1 MSEVIGK
8 SVVLVTFAGRRD
20 RMELLAGYVAEA
32 MRRELIDEWH
42 VWDFCRRDEDR
53 RWLNAR
59 FPMLART
66 PDDLK
71 YYPAG
76 QLGMGQSNRW
86 RSRVRADH
94 DVHIA
99 VKPREA
105 AADAPAFEFVV
116 GGWKNGRTVLR
127 CVDNAD
133 LLVRDDR
140 DRGTVRPPAVSVS
153 TPGIL
158 SSTTFRDI
166 EVSMDAS
173 GLRLSIDGAE
183 VIEFGSHIPA
193 GVGDVYV
200 KTGYGSDGEWRFP
213 DAVGPA
219 EYLYHCGEQP
229 GDGWNSVYHFYA
241 ADAMRYA
248 DAVFLKMDDDIV
260 YVQLDAL
267 EEFLRFRIREPR
279 YFLVSANIVNNNV
292 CAFFQQ
298 EHGAIPRSLME
309 LELPPGGF
317 GGRLWQSGRL
327 AEMLHYHFLE
337 NSDVYEKLPA
347 EPIEWV
353 RRLSINCVAWLG
365 KDLSYMSR
373 MRDDE
378 NMMSVEIPNYLKRSN
393 CIFPRFLVSHLSYYT
408 QEPTL
413 DISGVVSRYRK
424 FAEEKNLLDC
434 PV

>member
-1 MSEVIGK
+1 MSEVFGK
-8 SVVLVTFAGRRD
+8 QVVLVTFAGRRD

-32 MRRELIDEWH
+32 MRRNLIDEWH
-42 VWDFCRRDEDR
+42 VWDFCRNDDDR
-53 RWLNAR
+53 QWLSAR
-59 FPMLART
+59 FPVPGRT
-66 PDDLK
+66 PDDLQ

-76 QLGMGQSNRW
+76 YLGMGPGDRW
-86 RSRVRADH
+86 RSRVRAGH

-99 VKPREA
+99 IEPRESS
-105 AADAPAFEFVV
+105 ADATAFELVV

-133 LLVRDDR
+133 LLVRDNV

-158 SSTTFRDI
+158 SNTTFRDMEI
-166 EVSMDAS
+166 SMDGS

-183 VIEFGSHIPA
+183 VIEHDTHIPA
-193 GVGDVYV
+193 GIGNVYV

-213 DAVGPA
+213 NSDAQHG
-219 EYLYHCGEQP
+219 YLYHCSEQP

-241 ADAMRYA
+241 ADAVRYT

-260 YVQLDAL
+260 YVQLDSL
-267 EEFLRFRIREPR
+267 EDFIRFRIREQQ

-298 EHGAIPRSLME
+298 EHGAIPRNLME

-317 GGRLWQSGRL
+317 GGRLWQSGQL

-337 NSDVYEKLPA
+337 NPELYERLPA

-353 RRLSINCVAWLG
+353 RRLSINCIAWLG

-413 DISGVVSRYRK
+413 DTSAVVSRYRK
-424 FAEEKNLLDC
+424 LAEERGLLNH